1 MLFFG
6 ISRDFS
12 LLNEDQYN
20 TIGAFWDEMAAIYG
34 LENLAGLGY
43 RWQNG
48 VISYAIG
55 LKNGKIDGANLEIDL
70 PDDDWTTV
78 DGKTDNLKKIYDEI
92 YKSGALKY
100 EIETFTE
107 DGRWEVIVADQLGNR
122 AYFWKTVFPFLL

>member
-20 TIGAFWDEMAAIYG
+20 TIGAFWDEMAATYG

-55 LKNGKIDGANLEIDL
+55 LKNGKIDGANLETDL
-70 PDDDWTTV
+70 PDADWTTV
-78 DGKTDNLKKIYDEI
+78 DGKTDDLKKIYDEI

-107 DGRWEVIVADQLGNR
+107 DGDCLIKYYR
-122 AYFWKTVFPFLL
+122 

>member
-43 RWQNG
+43 LWQNG
-48 VISYAIG
+48 MISYAIG

-70 PDDDWTTV
+70 PDDGWITV
-78 DGKTDNLKKIYDEI
+78 CGKTDDLKKIYDEI

-107 DGRWEVIVADQLGNR
+107 DGRCRIKYYR
-122 AYFWKTVFPFLL
+122 